1 MVFDKTGTLTHGKPQ
16 VVNFQCVS
24 SDTDSHRRAIAILG
38 TAESGSEH
46 PLGQAVV
53 DYCKEVRTVI
63 TRKSFLVASTVH
75 LIYTVGR
82 PNILLLMLEASQKAL
97 TAGKRTVWQNCWEK
111 SHLLLK
117 MLPDHSFLLL
127 PFFFFQQLG
136 VKTLGQVLTFTAQPG
151 FGLSAQVT
159 DVKFLLKGGLSQSM
173 EADAAKGQF

>member
-1 MVFDKTGTLTHGKPQ
+1 MIHLSFLSFLGSSQWCQYSFPIAITCLTTWSFFLSFFVFIHDQVKHVVFDKTGTLTHGKPQ

-53 DYCKEVRTVI
+53 DYCKEVHTVI

-75 LIYTVGR
+75 LIYTIGR

-97 TAGKRTVWQNCWEK
+97 TAGKRTVW
-111 SHLLLK
+111 
-117 MLPDHSFLLL
+117 
-127 PFFFFQQLG
+127 
-136 VKTLGQVLTFTAQPG
+136 
-151 FGLSAQVT
+151 
-159 DVKFLLKGGLSQSM
+159 
-173 EADAAKGQF
+173 